1 MNAQCNL
8 DYGPVLDYV
17 AFRQGIIFNIGT
29 YDKYMFAF
37 RKTKFGMGIGT
48 IQIMLIIG
56 SQMFVIRQRKS
67 FFIIRKQNE
76 DKQLF

>member
-48 IQIMLIIG
+48 I
-56 SQMFVIRQRKS
+56 
-67 FFIIRKQNE
+67 
-76 DKQLF
+76 